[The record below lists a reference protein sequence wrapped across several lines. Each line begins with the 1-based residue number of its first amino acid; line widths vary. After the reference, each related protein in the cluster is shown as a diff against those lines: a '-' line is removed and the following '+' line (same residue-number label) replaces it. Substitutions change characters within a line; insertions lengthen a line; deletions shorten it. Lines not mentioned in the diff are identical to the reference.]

1 MQPPATQ
8 PSAAAPGQAYALQ
21 PNQSPVV
28 NDLLLQPANS
38 RQLRDC
44 STLAIRPDALDP
56 TVAFIVQPH
65 KTSGGP
71 RPAHRGPLQWRRIL
85 PVRSAGISCISPAL
99 PQSRT
104 GSCEPWIRRSSTIAG
119 RISPS

>member
-44 STLAIRPDALDP
+44 STLAIRPNALDP

-65 KTSGGP
+65 KTSGGQRPRIRDYRNGEEFLPSDRSAFPAHP
-71 RPAHRGPLQWRRIL
+71 RPD
-85 PVRSAGISCISPAL
+85 AGS
-99 PQSRT
+99 
-104 GSCEPWIRRSSTIAG
+104 
-119 RISPS
+119 